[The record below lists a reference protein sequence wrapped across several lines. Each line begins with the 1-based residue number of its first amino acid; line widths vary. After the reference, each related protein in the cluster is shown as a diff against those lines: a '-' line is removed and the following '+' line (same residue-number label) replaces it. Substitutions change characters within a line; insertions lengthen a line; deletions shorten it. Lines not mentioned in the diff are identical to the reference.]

1 MGMEFFFFETNLF
14 LKRPYVKMRQG
25 KDRTIVTRTQLLSL
39 IIINLV
45 LLPII
50 QLSYNLLFM
59 TQIAESFFQIV
70 LFPML
75 IIVLNLFLCC
85 WRLKISFYIHW
96 IFIYVGQGTALAC
109 YFVWHYSQLTPF
121 PHMPVG
127 EAAFD
132 LYMVTFLIGLWQLV
146 ALFVINILAFVLY
159 LFWQTLRNND
169 HQKKLYRL

>member
-1 MGMEFFFFETNLF
+1 MHGDFLCETILFF
-14 LKRPYVKMRQG
+14 KRPYVKMRQG
-25 KDRTIVTRTQLLSL
+25 KDRNIVTRTQLLSL

-59 TQIAESFFQIV
+59 TQIAESLFQIF
-70 LFPML
+70 LFPL
-75 IIVLNLFLCC
+75 FIIVLNLFLCC

-121 PHMPVG
+121 PHMPLG

-146 ALFVINILAFVLY
+146 ALFIINICTFVVY
-159 LFWQTLRNND
+159 LFWQTIQNND
-169 HQKKLYRL
+169 HKKKLYRI